1 MKKFSLLIILSFLFT
16 SNSFGQEKQYVV
28 VPIKIYKNN
37 RIDIYGLSSKTN
49 QLFAKAGYIVLT
61 DNVRNWPEEL
71 QNNPCQVLYIE
82 TEDVSPLIG
91 LTKVKLTIQDCYKRT
106 ICQSLGKDNDI
117 EDIKALHIALK
128 EAFDNLQQEGKIK
141 AAFASL
147 PQGEEKKAIKAM
159 LLTPSKP
166 IAQKEA
172 EKKQPT
178 AKGDLSM
185 MEQILKSY
193 WKNNVAVAIEGI
205 YSYANNNYFIKK
217 NGQIYEL
224 YNKEEKRIATLKE
237 SSLPNI
243 YKVMLKEGKLLIE
256 KTQDNST
263 TVLSL
268 VKLFPD
274 EK

>member
-16 SNSFGQEKQYVV
+16 SNLFGQEKQYVV
-28 VPIKIYKNN
+28 
-37 RIDIYGLSSKTN
+37 
-49 QLFAKAGYIVLT
+49 
-61 DNVRNWPEEL
+61 
-71 QNNPCQVLYIE
+71 CQALYIE

-91 LTKVKLTIQDCYKRT
+91 LTKVKLTIKDCYKRT
-106 ICQSLGKDNDI
+106 ICKSLGKDNDV

-147 PQGEEKKAIKAM
+147 PQGKEKKVIKAM

-166 IAQKEA
+166 IAQKEV
-172 EKKQPT
+172 EREQPV

-185 MEQILKSY
+185 EQILKAY
-193 WKNNVAVAIEGI
+193 WKNNAAVAIEGI
-205 YSYANNNYFIKK
+205 YSYANNKCFIKK

-237 SSLPNI
+237 SSLSNI
-243 YKVMLKEGKLLIE
+243 YKVMWNDNVQDIAYMKEGKLLIE
-256 KTQDNST
+256 KTQDNGT
-263 TVLSL
+263 AVLSL